1 MPGRR
6 SAVTGPGMIHL
17 RCFEEIEIMRECG
30 KIAAQTLELVGQAV
44 APGRTTRELESVAER
59 HLARRGATAAF
70 KGYRGYPSSICV
82 SVNDEVVHGIPGSRR
97 LEEGDLVSIDV
108 GVLWQGY
115 YADTAATFG
124 AGELAPMASRLLRVT
139 RNALWAGISAARPPH
154 RVSDISHA
162 IQECVESAGFSV
174 VRALVGHGV
183 GRSMHEDPQVP
194 NFGPP
199 GVGPRLRAGMVLAI
213 EPMVNGG
220 GSEVA
225 VDEDGWTVRTKD
237 GSLSAHFE
245 HSVAVLD
252 GEPRVLTEP

>member
-1 MPGRR
+1 
-6 SAVTGPGMIHL
+6 MIHL
-17 RCFEEIEIMRECG
+17 RRPDEIEIMRECG
-30 KIAAQTLELVGQAV
+30 RIAAQTLELVGQSV
-44 APGRTTRELESVAER
+44 APGRTTRELERVVEE
-59 HLARRGATAAF
+59 HLRERGAEAAF

-82 SVNDEVVHGIPGSRR
+82 SVNDEVVHGIPGDRR
-97 LEEGDLVSIDV
+97 LEDGDLVSVDI
-108 GVLWQGY
+108 GVLWRGY

-124 AGELAPMASRLLRVT
+124 AGELSPSAFRLLRVT
-139 RNALWAGISAARPPH
+139 RDALWAGIAAARPTH

-162 IQECVESAGFSV
+162 VQELVESAGFSV

-183 GRSMHEDPQVP
+183 GTSMHEDPQVP

-199 GVGPRLRAGMVLAI
+199 GVGPRLKAGMVLAI

-220 GSEVA
+220 SSDVEV
-225 VDEDGWTVRTKD
+225 DDDGWTVRTKD

-252 GEPRVLTEP
+252 GEPHVLTEP